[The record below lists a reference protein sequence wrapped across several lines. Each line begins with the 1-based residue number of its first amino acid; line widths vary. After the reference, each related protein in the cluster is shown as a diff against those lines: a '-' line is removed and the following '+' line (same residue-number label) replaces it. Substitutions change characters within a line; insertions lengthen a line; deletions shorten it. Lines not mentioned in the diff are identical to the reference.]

1 MQLQLRTFDTIVAS
15 AAAAVQGAAATVLDL
30 TVGSVLRA
38 VLEAN
43 AGLGLWMQ
51 WLILQVLQTT
61 RASTSTAGDLD
72 TWMADFGLTRLPAAS
87 ASGNVTFSRFSPV
100 TTALVPVGTLVVT
113 ADGSQSFSVVADPTN
128 AAWNAAQNGYTLAA
142 GIASATVPVAAAV
155 AGSSGNVQAAAISL
169 IQAALPG
176 VDTVSNATPSA
187 GGLDAEGDPALRAR
201 FAAYLVSLFKATTQA
216 VGYAVSTVQQGL
228 QYTIQENMTQTGTV
242 QPGSFVVTVDD
253 GTGSPPGTL
262 LTAAANAIETVR
274 PVGSVW
280 TVVAPIVT
288 TANVSMAIAT
298 APTATHAMV
307 TAQVAAALTSF
318 IDALPVG
325 APLPWSR
332 LAQVAY
338 GASTAVTNVF
348 AVTLNGAAAD
358 VVPGLGGVVKAGGM
372 TVI

>member
-38 VLEAN
+38 ILEAN

-72 TWMADFGLTRLPAAS
+72 TWMADFGLARLPAAA

-100 TTALVPVGTLVVT
+100 TTGLVPVGTLVVT
-113 ADGSQSFSVVADPTN
+113 ADGSQSFAVVADPTN
-128 AAWNAAQNGYTLAA
+128 AAWNAAQNGYVLAP
-142 GIASATVPVAAAV
+142 GVASASVPVAATV
-155 AGSSGNVQAAAISL
+155 SGGGGNVQAAAIGL

-176 VDTVSNATPSA
+176 VDTVSNPAPTT
-187 GGLDAEGDPALRAR
+187 GGLDAESDPALRAR

-228 QYTIQENMTQTGTV
+228 QYTIQENMTQTGAA
-242 QPGSFVVTVDD
+242 QPGSFVVTVDN
-253 GTGSPPGTL
+253 GTGAPPGTL
-262 LTAAANAIETVR
+262 LNAVANAIESVR

-288 TANVSMAIAT
+288 TANVNMAIAT
-298 APTATHAMV
+298 ASSATHAAV

-325 APLPWSR
+325 TPLPWSR

-338 GASTAVTNVF
+338 DTSPAIANVF
-348 AVTLNGAAAD
+348 AVQLNGATGD
-358 VVPGLGGVVKAGGM
+358 IVPGPGGVVKAGVV